1 MLAKYSV
8 GVGRPQAAPKTV
20 AVFVAHGM
28 GQQIPFETLDS
39 VAQGLLRE
47 EQAERKRSNNLT
59 PIPTPVSRTIK
70 SNEQWFSRIEL
81 QLKTGAQAVEAHVY
95 EGYWAPLTEGR
106 VTIRDVIRFLYG
118 AGSNGVK
125 NARDGQFMRWMF
137 DTYQEFPVAIRTVLY
152 LLVALATIAALV

>member
-1 MLAKYSV
+1 MLANYSV

-81 QLKTGAQAVEAHVY
+81 QLKIDILAD
-95 EGYWAPLTEGR
+95 R
-106 VTIRDVIRFLYG
+106 VSHQPFELHQHPIEIERFRPQDIP
-118 AGSNGVK
+118 S
-125 NARDGQFMRWMF
+125 REHQ
-137 DTYQEFPVAIRTVLY
+137 
-152 LLVALATIAALV
+152 